1 MKDNFDI
8 HEWNKN
14 RYLKEG
20 INDRVLKANLSDLS
34 YDILTNYFND
44 ERFNAPNPDDSSRQ
58 INYEGDWEDW
68 KEKTMDRFGDV
79 EVELDNTKLWY
90 DQYKILDSKF
100 IKDRDESIN
109 AKASALSGDFIPRLR
124 ISSLLSSF
132 IFQDEVYL

>member
-8 HEWNKN
+8 HECNKN

-79 EVELDNTKLWY
+79 EVELDNTKVWY
-90 DQYKILDSKF
+90 DQFKILDSKF

-109 AKASALSGDFIPRLR
+109 AKASALANWRKDPNYYPGD
-124 ISSLLSSF
+124 
-132 IFQDEVYL
+132 

>member
-109 AKASALSGDFIPRLR
+109 AKASALANWRKDPNYYPGD
-124 ISSLLSSF
+124 
-132 IFQDEVYL
+132 

>member
-44 ERFNAPNPDDSSRQ
+44 ERFNAPNPDDSSTS
-58 INYEGDWEDW
+58 IISDSSWENW
-68 KEKTMDRFGDV
+68 KERTMDRFGDV
-79 EVELDNTKLWY
+79 EVELDNTKVWY
-90 DQYKILDSKF
+90 DQFKILDSKF

-109 AKASALSGDFIPRLR
+109 AKASALANWRKDPNYYPGD
-124 ISSLLSSF
+124 
-132 IFQDEVYL
+132 

>member
-14 RYLKEG
+14 RYLKES

-79 EVELDNTKLWY
+79 EVELDNTKVWY
-90 DQYKILDSKF
+90 DQFKILDSKF

-109 AKASALSGDFIPRLR
+109 AKASALANWRKDPNYYPGD
-124 ISSLLSSF
+124 
-132 IFQDEVYL
+132 

>member
-44 ERFNAPNPDDSSRQ
+44 ERFNAPNPDD
-58 INYEGDWEDW
+58 
-68 KEKTMDRFGDV
+68 
-79 EVELDNTKLWY
+79 
-90 DQYKILDSKF
+90 
-100 IKDRDESIN
+100 N
-109 AKASALSGDFIPRLR
+109 A
-124 ISSLLSSF
+124 
-132 IFQDEVYL
+132 

>member
-79 EVELDNTKLWY
+79 EVELDNTKVWY
-90 DQYKILDSKF
+90 DQFKILDSKF

-109 AKASALSGDFIPRLR
+109 AKASALANWRKDPNYYPGD
-124 ISSLLSSF
+124 
-132 IFQDEVYL
+132 

>member
-8 HEWNKN
+8 HDWNKK

-44 ERFNAPNPDDSSRQ
+44 ERFNAPNPDDSSTS
-58 INYEGDWEDW
+58 IISDSSWENW
-68 KEKTMDRFGDV
+68 KERTMDRFGDV
-79 EVELDNTKLWY
+79 EVELDNTKVWY
-90 DQYKILDSKF
+90 DQFKILDSKF

-109 AKASALSGDFIPRLR
+109 AKASALANWRKDPNYYPGD
-124 ISSLLSSF
+124 
-132 IFQDEVYL
+132 

>member
-79 EVELDNTKLWY
+79 EVELDNTKVWY
-90 DQYKILDSKF
+90 DQFKILDSKF

-109 AKASALSGDFIPRLR
+109 AKASALANWRKAPNYYPGD
-124 ISSLLSSF
+124 
-132 IFQDEVYL
+132 